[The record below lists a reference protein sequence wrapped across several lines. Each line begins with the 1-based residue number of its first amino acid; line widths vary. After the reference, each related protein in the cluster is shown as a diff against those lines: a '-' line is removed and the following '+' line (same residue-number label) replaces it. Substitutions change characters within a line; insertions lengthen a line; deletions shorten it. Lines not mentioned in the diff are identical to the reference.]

1 VHEGQKVTHPGL
13 HRALLRGVRFLD
25 EEGVFVV
32 QIGHFRGEI
41 DVEDVPFW
49 VVAYDEASGEIE
61 LTDRSAEPLDA
72 SSLAPDPDGALRCQ
86 VKRRFPAR
94 FTHAAQAHL
103 LDAVDTREA
112 VPRIRAGSRLWPA
125 PGLAPG

>member
-1 VHEGQKVTHPGL
+1 MHEGQKVTHPGL
-13 HRALLRGVRFLD
+13 YRAFLRGVRFLD
-25 EEGVFVV
+25 AEGVFVV
-32 QIGHFRGEI
+32 QIGHFRAEI

-72 SSLAPDPDGALRCQ
+72 SSLTLDPDGAIRCR
-86 VKRRFPAR
+86 VKGRFAAR

-103 LDAVDTREA
+103 LDAADTRA
-112 VPRIRAGSRLWPA
+112 ALPRIRAAGRLLPA
-125 PGLAPG
+125 PGLDPG